1 MEISEVSDRICLSI
15 IILLIL
21 FSFLDFIFLS
31 FVAYYIKKNN
41 NKNITLLWIDYFITI
56 TNGFIFSVIYIT
68 NLLVN
73 YKNRIKYFE
82 DIYSNKLYILT
93 NSFLMLFFYTSIS
106 NLIFDIVKSIQLS
119 YKIMKFKRINN
130 TQDLE
135 QMVIELKLIDIMNY
149 TSPGK
154 HYKFTFVMNVINILI
169 VGFFTIVYIRID
181 IQNEFFSIKEFNRYL
196 LQYYHYFILGILFI
210 CFQFIYH
217 QKKSLTN
224 KHYYSHNK
232 LLSSIYK
239 INSNELLYNL
249 DILFYKLIVD
259 LIINIPL
266 ILYISFLMLNTFA
279 IFVFPVCLFLYIFI
293 GGNILLTIDRN
304 NKYKNNYYVG
314 KIIRPKELSKLFCF
328 KNIHFHFLDNNF
340 NLFMNDYEYFSNLGK
355 EDKEIL
361 RVLKINFL
369 EENTIYNKCDSEE
382 YEINSNINSE
392 DNIIDGENSEINTVS
407 EFFVIYKLLYYFF
420 EKNKEL
426 YGILLKI
433 VKKNF
438 KGSND
443 LSSIKKNSFRKNK
456 KQKEVEINNINLQ
469 EYVNNINKINSMPD
483 LNRKKLKSKLKI
495 NEEKMFA
502 KPEEKELLQELKS
515 KHNKSKEE
523 KFEFC
528 IEALSHSP
536 LFELFPLYQIKLED
550 IFKSLLPS
558 NNMNVI
564 KNFVKDLNRS
574 NNNNNNNSSSNSNS
588 NNINNNSN
596 CNENQKILENNLNK
610 MVNQIIKITDND
622 SKSSNENEII
632 RIDENKNITNDNNGN
647 KSYSDNNES
656 SESGNSNI
664 NKLKCYKTYNS
675 LLMIEIYNKSEFMSI
690 NNIPKF
696 VISFKNHAIKAVK
709 NMRCTFLPLIMGI
722 FNIRFMG
729 QNKIVIVYRN
739 PLNFINYVYYNE
751 WLQII
756 LHELTE
762 KIIKSPVLN
771 NQTIIIRE
779 LVSNT
784 SDSEDLQKS
793 QKSNRTKVNI
803 TLNHDDIEDIENNLK
818 SDFDFLIEFQLY
830 PIMHVFV
837 GIENEIENKKLKRS
851 HIFSENVN
859 VGSYGSHG
867 SQQQNISF
875 LLNVSNNSFNSLKRK
890 DLLDE
895 NNCILEREY
904 NSANDN
910 KEITSVKLYLT
921 NLFRNDPKEKPI
933 LQPINLTN
941 YLIKRIKEYFKNP
954 EYSSS
959 DEKDSEN
966 EIKRSYSQANELENS
981 IFKGTKDS

>member
-119 YKIMKFKRINN
+119 YKIMKFRRINN

-210 CFQFIYH
+210 CFQFINH

-941 YLIKRIKEYFKNP
+941 YLKKRIKEYFKNP

>member
-106 NLIFDIVKSIQLS
+106 NLIFDIIKSIQLS

-210 CFQFIYH
+210 CFQFINH

-328 KNIHFHFLDNNF
+328 KNIHFHFLENNF

-495 NEEKMFA
+495 NEEKMFT

-941 YLIKRIKEYFKNP
+941 YLKKRIKEYFKNP

>member
-210 CFQFIYH
+210 CFQFINH

>member
-119 YKIMKFKRINN
+119 YKIMKFRRINN

-210 CFQFIYH
+210 CFQFINH

-328 KNIHFHFLDNNF
+328 KNIHFHFLENNF

-941 YLIKRIKEYFKNP
+941 YLKKRIKEYFKNP

>member
-15 IILLIL
+15 IIFLIL

-106 NLIFDIVKSIQLS
+106 NLIFDIIKSIQLS

-181 IQNEFFSIKEFNRYL
+181 IQNEFFSITEFNRYL

-210 CFQFIYH
+210 CFQFINH

-328 KNIHFHFLDNNF
+328 KNIHFHFLDSNF

-495 NEEKMFA
+495 NEEKMFT

-941 YLIKRIKEYFKNP
+941 YLKKRIKEYFKNP

>member
-1 MEISEVSDRICLSI
+1 MEMSEVSDRICLSI

-21 FSFLDFIFLS
+21 FSFIDFIFLS

-41 NKNITLLWIDYFITI
+41 NKNITLLWIDYAITI
-56 TNGFIFSVIYIT
+56 INGFIFSVIYIT

-73 YKNRIKYFE
+73 YKKRIEYFE
-82 DIYSNKLYILT
+82 DIISNKLYILT
-93 NSFLMLFFYTSIS
+93 NSFLMLFFYTSIN

-119 YKIMKFKRINN
+119 YQIMKFKRINN

-135 QMVIELKLIDIMNY
+135 QMVNELKLIDIMNY
-149 TSPGK
+149 MSPRK
-154 HYKFTFVMNVINILI
+154 HYNFIFILNLISILI
-169 VGFFTIVYIRID
+169 VGFFIIVYTRID
-181 IQNEFFSIKEFNRYL
+181 IQNEYFSIKEHNRYL
-196 LQYYHYFILGILFI
+196 LQYYHYLILGILFI
-210 CFQFIYH
+210 CFLIISH

-224 KHYYSHNK
+224 KNYYSHNK
-232 LLSSIYK
+232 LLASIYK
-239 INSNELLYNL
+239 INSNELLYNT

-293 GGNILLTIDRN
+293 GGNILLTVDRN

-340 NLFMNDYEYFSNLGK
+340 NLFMNNYEYFSNLGK
-355 EDKEIL
+355 EEKEIL
-361 RVLKINFL
+361 RSLNINFL

-382 YEINSNINSE
+382 YEINSNINSD

-426 YGILLKI
+426 YGTLLKI
-433 VKKNF
+433 VKKYF

-443 LSSIKKNSFRKNK
+443 LSSIKRNSSRKNK

-469 EYVNNINKINSMPD
+469 EYVNNINKIDSMPD
-483 LNRKKLKSKLKI
+483 LNKKKLKSKLKI
-495 NEEKMFA
+495 NEDKMFT
-502 KPEEKELLQELKS
+502 KPEEKELLQELKL

-523 KFEFC
+523 KFDFC

-550 IFKSLLPS
+550 IFKSLLPL
-558 NNMNVI
+558 NNMDVI
-564 KNFVKDLNRS
+564 KTFVKDLNRS
-574 NNNNNNNSSSNSNS
+574 NNNNNSSSNS

-596 CNENQKILENNLNK
+596 SNSNENQKILENNLNK

-632 RIDENKNITNDNNGN
+632 KIDENKNITNDNNGN

-690 NNIPKF
+690 NNIAKF
-696 VISFKNHAIKAVK
+696 IISFKNHAIKAVK

-771 NQTIIIRE
+771 NQCIIIRE

-784 SDSEDLQKS
+784 GDSEDLQKS
-793 QKSNRTKVNI
+793 QKSNKTKVNI
-803 TLNHDDIEDIENNLK
+803 TLNHDDIEDIENSLK
-818 SDFDFLIEFQLY
+818 RDFDFLIEFQLY
-830 PIMHVFV
+830 PILHVFV

-875 LLNVSNNSFNSLKRK
+875 LLNISNNSFNSLKRK

-921 NLFRNDPKEKPI
+921 NLFRNDPREKPI
-933 LQPINLTN
+933 LQPISLTN

-954 EYSSS
+954 DYSSS

-966 EIKRSYSQANELENS
+966 EIKRYYSQTNELENS

>member
-15 IILLIL
+15 IIFLIL

-210 CFQFIYH
+210 CFQFINH

-328 KNIHFHFLDNNF
+328 KNIHFHFLENNF

-407 EFFVIYKLLYYFF
+407 EFFKLLYYFF

-495 NEEKMFA
+495 NEEKMFT
-502 KPEEKELLQELKS
+502 KP
-515 KHNKSKEE
+515 KSKEE